1 MRFPYKTATKPPV
14 TICNSSSSCVQPQP
28 RSESGGWG
36 GALRGHCYVHA
47 ITSPGQR
54 LIVRQR
60 RFNQG
65 PSFSS
70 AILRRRPS
78 ECSTSATNRRRTN
91 FRDRKTK
98 KLNRKTS
105 WDLAQIYRR
114 GRLNARHRM
123 TSKLNPIDKEQPKE
137 LPQTALVRPPLNFLD
152 HYLV

>member
-1 MRFPYKTATKPPV
+1 MKKKKKVYGQLNMQRHQSIINLHKASRKDYEQIFLWRHQCAFHTKLQLSHPLPYAIV
-14 TICNSSSSCVQPQP
+14 AAVACNHSPDRRVVD
-28 RSESGGWG
+28 GG

-105 WDLAQIYRR
+105 
-114 GRLNARHRM
+114 
-123 TSKLNPIDKEQPKE
+123 
-137 LPQTALVRPPLNFLD
+137 
-152 HYLV
+152 